1 MAEFLEDPSVLTKDK
16 LKNELLANNV
26 ALPSGEHK
34 KEVYIQLYLKNLTA
48 LNTKSSPPPPDP
60 FSSDDEL
67 PTPVVSNRSRSGRK
81 AARKTD
87 RPRTEET
94 DVTEITDED
103 LREQLVKHG
112 VNTGPVVASTRKLY
126 ERKLQKVLDEP
137 PSDSPTVTEA
147 VPEITAL
154 ADTNQ
159 NGNTHTDQYSD
170 KEDEEMGAPE
180 PPPVVEK
187 AIRSR
192 GKIPVTTRTSSRRQT
207 KVVEETLAS
216 GDQTPTKGSESVV
229 EDILANEFSTPMG
242 ISATCRRPI
251 RGAAGRPPK
260 PSEYWLDESLLK
272 RSAQRESR
280 TFSSESVSRGCG
292 DAASEGS
299 GGKAAAACCGGS
311 GGFLCGVLR
320 LLLRL
325 LLLAAV
331 AGAVWYAYTHLD
343 AKRVGTELR
352 GLLDSVVTPLQGAVD
367 HAVAHLGL
375 GAAST
380 ADGAGK

>member
-112 VNTGPVVASTRKLY
+112 VNTGPIV
-126 ERKLQKVLDEP
+126 
-137 PSDSPTVTEA
+137 EA

-180 PPPVVEK
+180 PPPVVER

-280 TFSSESVSRGCG
+280 PFSSESLSRGCG

-299 GGKAAAACCGGS
+299 GGKAAAACCGGG

-320 LLLRL
+320 SLLWL

-331 AGAVWYAYTHLD
+331 AGAVCYAYTHLD